1 MEQSGMWTQGKQ
13 HQENE
18 KKFSIMVSCCRIV
31 NMKCSKGGKEVRD
44 EGTNIL
50 YLFYQLFIILR
61 L

>member
-1 MEQSGMWTQGKQ
+1 MWTQGKQ

-31 NMKCSKGGKEVRD
+31 NMKCSKGGKKVRD